1 MLSPTENS
9 VRFGLFELDLRTR
22 QLTKNG
28 VKIRLPQQP
37 IQVLSLLLER
47 PGEIVTR
54 EELQRRLWPSEVFV
68 DFDHGLNKSIQK
80 LRDALGDSA
89 ASPRYIETI
98 PRIGY
103 RFIGPVHDAA
113 GILEIRSGS
122 STPLPQNLASASP
135 SGSAGN
141 RRAPRFFIAAC
152 VVAGAL
158 AAGWLIHRRLRA
170 SAPIQSLAVLPLDN
184 LSGDS
189 SQDYFAD
196 GMTDEL
202 ITMLAKDS
210 TLRIVSRTSV
220 MQYRGARRPL
230 PEIARALHA
239 DAILEGSVSRSA
251 DQVHMTLQ
259 LIRADTDSH
268 LWADSYQRDAND
280 VGLPDEAAK
289 AIAKQ
294 LHRAV
299 PDVKA
304 ARSVNPAAHD
314 AYLHGR
320 YLWFSDRMVESGAWF
335 RKAIDLQ
342 PDYALAWAGLANYY
356 GEGIAG
362 DILDPRT
369 SIVPE
374 EQAAARALELDPNLS
389 EAHQAMGAMFLIDR
403 WDLADADRELLRAIS
418 LDPQDGELYNLRAC
432 VLQAANRDAEAIDL
446 EKKTMELDP
455 FSRPYALA
463 SIYEGARQFDA
474 ALTEIRLRLEADPN
488 NLDLLGLEMDTL
500 RRMGNYKGAVDVWAR
515 WHILTG
521 DPQSAADLRRAWDQ
535 GGSRGFVRWQ
545 LGRRLLQSKSRYVS
559 PVELASYYAQLGD
572 KERTLALLEEGYRQ
586 HSTDTLWI
594 QRDPAYD
601 FLHSDPRFRS
611 IVQRTGVPP
620 TY

>member
-1 MLSPTENS
+1 MLSPTENT

-28 VKIRLPQQP
+28 VTIRLPQQP

-54 EELQRRLWPSEVFV
+54 EELRRRLWPSDVFV

-89 ASPRYIETI
+89 ASPRFIETI

-103 RFIGPVHDAA
+103 RFIGPSNGATAV
-113 GILEIRSGS
+113 LELTSG
-122 STPLPQNLASASP
+122 TNVLQPQNLVSAP
-135 SGSAGN
+135 PGQFAGS
-141 RRAPRFFIAAC
+141 RRVRWLLIAAWI
-152 VVAGAL
+152 ALGAL
-158 AAGWLIHRRLRA
+158 TAGWLIHSRLRA
-170 SAPIQSLAVLPLDN
+170 SESIQSLAVLPLDN

-210 TLRIVSRTSV
+210 TLRVVSRTSV

-251 DQVHMTLQ
+251 NQVHMTLQ

-299 PDVKA
+299 PAVKA
-304 ARSVNPAAHD
+304 IRYVNPAAHD
-314 AYLHGR
+314 AYLHGN
-320 YLWFSDRMVESGAWF
+320 YLWFGERMEESGPWF

-342 PDYALAWAGLANYY
+342 PDYALAWAGLADYY

-362 DILDPRT
+362 DVLDPRI

-374 EQAAARALELDPNLS
+374 EQAAERALELDPNLPQ
-389 EAHQAMGAMFLIDR
+389 AHQAMGAMFLIDR
-403 WDLADADRELLRAIS
+403 WDWADADREILRAIS
-418 LDPQDGELYNLRAC
+418 LDPQNSELYYLRAC
-432 VLQAANRDAEAIDL
+432 VLQADNRNAEAIDL
-446 EKKTMELDP
+446 GKKAMEIDP
-455 FSRPYALA
+455 FLRPYVLA

-474 ALTEIRLRLEADPN
+474 ALAEIRLRLEANPN
-488 NLDLLGLEMDTL
+488 NLDLLGTEMDTL
-500 RRMGNYKGAVDVWAR
+500 RRMGNYKEAVDVWAR
-515 WHILTG
+515 WHILMG
-521 DPQSAADLRRAWDQ
+521 DPQSAASLRRAWDRN
-535 GGSRGFVRWQ
+535 GARGFVRWQ
-545 LGRRLLQSKSRYVS
+545 LGRRLLQSKSIYVS

-572 KERTLALLEEGYRQ
+572 KERALALLEEGYRQ

-594 QRDPAYD
+594 QEDPAYD
-601 FLHSDPRFRS
+601 FLHADPRFRS
-611 IVQRTGVPP
+611 IVLKTGVPP